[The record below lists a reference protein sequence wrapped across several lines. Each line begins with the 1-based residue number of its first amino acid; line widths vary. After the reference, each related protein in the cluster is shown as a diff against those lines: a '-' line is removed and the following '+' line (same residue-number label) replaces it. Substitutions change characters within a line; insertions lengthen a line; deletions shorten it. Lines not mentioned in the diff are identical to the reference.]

1 MVTKM
6 AGASL
11 LSEWLNRVSSRSTWK
26 SGAKVQKY
34 NGTVVLSVPLLS
46 FAIK

>member
-1 MVTKM
+1 M

-11 LSEWLNRVSSRSTWK
+11 VLE

-34 NGTVVLSVPLLS
+34 NGTVVLSAPLLS